1 MKLEIDPKT
10 FNFKISI
17 LGIKNMCAAINNSI
31 KSFAYSLT
39 KNKLKRIHK
48 KKNKQKNSRAVA
60 KRIRDL
66 KS

>member
-10 FNFKISI
+10 FNFKNSISD
-17 LGIKNMCAAINNSI
+17 IKNMYAAIKNSI
-31 KSFAYSLT
+31 KSFVDSLT

-48 KKNKQKNSRAVA
+48 KKNKQRNSRAVA